1 MCPQAAVRIREQIHS
16 NLIGLHIDGTAE
28 LTIDRLTAYGNAV
41 SGHMTDPSQLGGVA
55 AQLLAKTV
63 TQQALVLAY
72 VDGFVAAGIG
82 AFVCLGLVALMRRP
96 PPAAF

>member
-1 MCPQAAVRIREQIHS
+1 MQTFVRIREQIHS
-16 NLIGLHIDGTAE
+16 NLIGLHVDGTAE
-28 LTIDRLTAYGNAV
+28 LTIGRLTAYGNAV
-41 SGHMTDPSQLGGVA
+41 SGHMTDPSHMDGA
-55 AQLLAKTV
+55 AVQLLANTV
-63 TQQALVLAY
+63 ARQAMVMAY